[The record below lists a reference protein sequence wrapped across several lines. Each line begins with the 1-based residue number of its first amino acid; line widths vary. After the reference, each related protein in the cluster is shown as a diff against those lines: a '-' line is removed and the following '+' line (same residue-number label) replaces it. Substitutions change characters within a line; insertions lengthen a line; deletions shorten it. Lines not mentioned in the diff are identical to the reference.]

1 MVGCIPRAGAGR
13 SPSSLGASTSAFL
26 APSEPHGR
34 WGTSGGEEEG
44 WGSV

>member
-1 MVGCIPRAGAGR
+1 MGCIPGAGAGL
-13 SPSSLGASTSAFL
+13 SPLLSGGVHIALP